1 MCRSVFSHYRKRF
14 YSEIFRNVVFFNDKL
29 RLAYV
34 VIRMFEKSDMLTL
47 IMNIIG
53 IHTHTHMEFIIFSRE
68 VISSVYPI
76 RL

>member
-1 MCRSVFSHYRKRF
+1 M
-14 YSEIFRNVVFFNDKL
+14 
-29 RLAYV
+29 

-76 RL
+76 TFVM